1 MDNPPATS
9 SEPVNSNASG
19 LRRSLP
25 LVLVAVGGL
34 AFSLGLFAF
43 IRQADQRRLQA
54 EFDRRA
60 DVPATALQ
68 GDLDDYI
75 RLLRSIKAFYLSS
88 RSVDRREFGGFT
100 QEALARLKGVT
111 ALEWIPRVPNSG
123 RAAHEQAAR
132 AEGFSGYEIADWHQ
146 QTRGGRSGVRAE
158 YFPIFYVEP
167 AKEAIKLGVDLALS
181 PDYRDAMNKA
191 LAADT
196 PFASPP
202 FRRQG
207 TNQTWSYR
215 IFAAVYT
222 NLSSHGT
229 SVERHQNLAGY
240 AAAVIAVDP
249 LVERTMQQMKDPD
262 VRGIAWQLLDGTNT
276 AAGSIPLHQSPE
288 WNSETPGAEGLQS
301 NFNFEVAGR
310 RWLLRCRPTAAYL
323 AHHRSTRGWGVLG
336 SGLLMTSLVTAYLST
351 MLGRAAQVQRLV
363 VERTAEL
370 AHSNQEL
377 KSQIAERQRMEAAL
391 AAERDLIR
399 ALLDTIPDRIYFKD
413 RQSHFIRINKAMA
426 SVFKLASP
434 DEALGK
440 SDFDFFA
447 RDHAERAYADEQ
459 EIMRTGR
466 PLIDREEKETWP
478 DGTTTWVSTT
488 KQTLQDKS
496 GTIVGTFGISRD
508 ITPRKRAEHRVAMQ
522 YQVARVLANSATV
535 SAAAQQL
542 LQEISSCPGW
552 DLGAMWLV
560 DKSARVL
567 RCLDLWTAP
576 GVKVTEFAEVTRRTT
591 FEPGIGL
598 PGRVWAANA
607 PTWIPDLTID
617 SNFPRAPVA
626 SREGLHSAC
635 GFPIRGAEDQVLGIM
650 EFFSPRIEQPDDEL
664 LHMLAAVGS
673 QIGQFI
679 ERKRME
685 QALGEKAQE
694 LQRSN
699 NELEQFAYVASH
711 DLQEPLRMIAS
722 YTQLLERRYRDKLDA
737 DARQFICYA
746 VEGAGRMQALIN
758 DLLAYSRVGIRP
770 RQFARIDSA
779 EILKRALKN
788 LEIAIEESD
797 AKITNTVLPVIFG
810 DLTQLTQLFQNLIG
824 NGIKFRGE
832 KPAIIH
838 ISAELQ
844 GEGATEEWHFT
855 VRDEGIGIEPQYFE
869 RIFVIFQRLH
879 SRDEYPGTGIGLAV
893 CKKIVERHGGR
904 IWVESEPGKGS
915 AFHFTIPK
923 A

>member
-1 MDNPPATS
+1 MDTPPPTS
-9 SEPVNSNASG
+9 SEPVHSSWG

-68 GDLDDYI
+68 RDIDDYVH
-75 RLLRSIKAFYLSS
+75 LLRSIKAFYLSS
-88 RSVDRREFGGFT
+88 RDVDRREFEGFT
-100 QEALARLKGVT
+100 KEALSDLKGVT
-111 ALEWIPRVPNSG
+111 ALEWIPRVPHQD

-132 AEGFSGYEIADWHQ
+132 AEGFPGYEISDWRQ
-146 QTRGGRSGVRAE
+146 QTRAGRSGFRAE

-167 AKEAIKLGVDLALS
+167 ATEAGTLGADLALS

-191 LAADT
+191 RSADA
-196 PFASPP
+196 PFASSP
-202 FRRQG
+202 FRRRG

-215 IFAAVYT
+215 IFAGVYT
-222 NLSSHGT
+222 NLTSYAT
-229 SVERHQNLAGY
+229 SVQRYENLAGY
-240 AAAVIAVDP
+240 AAAVIAVNA
-249 LVERTMQQMKDPD
+249 LVEGTRQQMKDPD

-276 AAGSIPLHQSPE
+276 GPAAIRLYQSPE
-288 WNSETPGAEGLQS
+288 WNGETPEAKVFQS
-301 NFNFEVAGR
+301 DFNFEMAGR
-310 RWLLRCRPTAAYL
+310 QWLLRCRPTALYL

-336 SGLLMTSLVTAYLST
+336 SGLLMTGLVTAYLSM

-370 AHSNQEL
+370 ARSNQEL

-413 RQSHFIRINKAMA
+413 RQSHFLRINKSMA

-434 DEALGK
+434 NEALGK
-440 SDFDFFA
+440 SDFDFFD
-447 RDHAERAYADEQ
+447 RDHAQRAYADEQ

-488 KQTLQDKS
+488 KQTLHDKS
-496 GTIVGTFGISRD
+496 GNIVGTFGISRD

-522 YQVARVLANSATV
+522 YQVARVLAISTSVGN
-535 SAAAQQL
+535 AAPRL
-542 LQEISSCPGW
+542 LEEISSCPGW
-552 DLGAMWLV
+552 DVGAMWLV
-560 DKSARVL
+560 DKSARLL
-567 RCLDLWTAP
+567 RCLDLWNTR
-576 GVKVTEFAEVTRRTT
+576 GVKVAEFIEATRKTT
-591 FEPGIGL
+591 FPPGLGL
-598 PGRVWAANA
+598 PGRVWAGNA
-607 PTWIPDLTID
+607 PTWIPDVTID
-617 SNFPRAPVA
+617 SNFPRGPVA
-626 SREGLHSAC
+626 SKVGLHSAC
-635 GFPIRGAEDQVLGIM
+635 AFPIRGAENEVLGII

-664 LHMLAAVGS
+664 LQMLAAVGS

-722 YTQLLERRYRDKLDA
+722 YTQLLERRYKDQLDA
-737 DARQFICYA
+737 DARQFISYA

-770 RQFARIDSA
+770 RQFAPIDSA
-779 EILKRALKN
+779 EVLRRALKN
-788 LEIAIEESD
+788 LEVAIEESE
-797 AKITNTVLPVIFG
+797 AKITSTALPVVVG

-838 ISAELQ
+838 VSAELQ
-844 GEGATEEWHFT
+844 GEGAAQEWHFT
-855 VRDEGIGIEPQYFE
+855 VRDQGIGIEPQYFE

-879 SRDEYPGTGIGLAV
+879 SREEYPGTGIGLAV

-904 IWVESEPGKGS
+904 IWVESEPDKGS